1 MFEVLTRVGKN
12 KGQENVAE
20 GKRLK
25 ETPNRWNTLS
35 GKEQDPKC
43 IQGIMNQFSQYGGYN
58 MVIDCSKNKPK
69 LAWSKTKT
77 GTSYAGGGSSNTK
90 SPWSKTKTGTSY
102 AGRSFSEDGLEEREF
117 SFEFDIDEREQL
129 DLDVEGRELDIVD
142 GLDDLE

>member
-1 MFEVLTRVGKN
+1 MEYVERKGAGPQVYSGDNEPVLPIR
-12 KGQENVAE
+12 
-20 GKRLK
+20 RLQHGD
-25 ETPNRWNTLS
+25 R
-35 GKEQDPKC
+35 
-43 IQGIMNQFSQYGGYN
+43 
-58 MVIDCSKNKPK
+58 
-69 LAWSKTKT
+69 
-77 GTSYAGGGSSNTK
+77 AGGGSSNTK